1 MAESSGEHFD
11 GAAFR
16 QTMGN
21 FCSGIVIVTANF
33 EGAPVGFAAQSFVSL
48 SLAPPLVAFCPGKTP
63 SRRPKIRA
71 SGGVCI
77 NILAAHQ
84 ADVCATMAQPGA
96 DNLAAVDWL
105 HGL

>member
-48 SLAPPLVAFCPGKTP
+48 SLAP
-63 SRRPKIRA
+63 A
-71 SGGVCI
+71 SCGFLSGQNLI
-77 NILAAHQ
+77 QLA
-84 ADVCATMAQPGA
+84 
-96 DNLAAVDWL
+96 
-105 HGL
+105 